1 MSLYIP
7 LSLKRNSSSSS
18 SILFIITLSLLLLLF
33 ISNSHGQK
41 ITPRP
46 FPTAATY
53 TAHLITTNKSRL
65 CPDCTFDGKHYYNAD
80 KNKQYGHVQWFYGP
94 TNDTSKSSY
103 VNFADIFLGNKQQ
116 MYLIQDD
123 GIRNNNNNNNNNNID
138 DSKASCTLIA
148 PYKNPIFNNSWSE
161 EAIYVGTVF
170 FKNELCRK
178 FDNVYP
184 YFIQGE
190 VYPGSYYESIFSGLP
205 KGFVN
210 EVETFWYDID
220 FDINIP
226 NDEFFVGVESMDC
239 QAP

>member
-1 MSLYIP
+1 MG
-7 LSLKRNSSSSS
+7 KK
-18 SILFIITLSLLLLLF
+18 
-33 ISNSHGQK
+33 QK
-41 ITPRP
+41 M
-46 FPTAATY
+46 F
-53 TAHLITTNKSRL
+53 LVQ
-65 CPDCTFDGKHYYNAD
+65 DGGEK
-80 KNKQYGHVQWFYGP
+80 G
-94 TNDTSKSSY
+94 
-103 VNFADIFLGNKQQ
+103 
-116 MYLIQDD
+116 
-123 GIRNNNNNNNNNNID
+123 D
-138 DSKASCTLIA
+138 DSKATCTLIT

-220 FDINIP
+220 FDINILK
-226 NDEFFVGVESMDC
+226 FFIKNK
-239 QAP
+239 

>member
-1 MSLYIP
+1 MENYI
-7 LSLKRNSSSSS
+7 KKE
-18 SILFIITLSLLLLLF
+18 LLA
-33 ISNSHGQK
+33 SGSMGN
-41 ITPRP
+41 RV
-46 FPTAATY
+46 Y
-53 TAHLITTNKSRL
+53 R
-65 CPDCTFDGKHYYNAD
+65 
-80 KNKQYGHVQWFYGP
+80 
-94 TNDTSKSSY
+94 
-103 VNFADIFLGNKQQ
+103 VN
-116 MYLIQDD
+116 
-123 GIRNNNNNNNNNNID
+123 
-138 DSKASCTLIA
+138 
-148 PYKNPIFNNSWSE
+148 
-161 EAIYVGTVF
+161 
-170 FKNELCRK
+170 RK